1 MGAVASVVLALLFLQ
16 RYQSGGENETTSPKN
31 PVATARVSTRN
42 PNVISLAVLPLT
54 NLSGDPQQ
62 EYFADG
68 MTEALITDLA
78 QLQGLRVISRSS
90 SMQYKGGGKSIPQV
104 ASELDVDLIVE
115 GSVIKAADSVRVTA
129 QLIDAARDEHI
140 WAHSYDRKLNDVLA
154 LQSEVATTIAREVK
168 GALTPEQQ
176 SRLGQR
182 RATSPAVYDLYL
194 RGRHAWNLRT
204 AEGFRT
210 AISYF
215 SEAIKEDPAFAL
227 AYAGLADTY
236 SLIGGPAFGEV
247 QPAANAK
254 AMAQRAIEL
263 DDTLAE
269 AHASLAAVLHRN
281 EGAIAA
287 ADREF
292 KRAVELNPGYATGH
306 QWYAI
311 LLAEEGRDDEAT
323 RHAQQAVALDPLS
336 GPIHQTLG
344 LAHYYGRRFS
354 AAASAARRSLELTPH
369 LPLARV
375 ILARSLIAQGAFNE
389 AITVC
394 GQASSPP
401 TPEIAGTMALA
412 QFRAGDRARA
422 QASID
427 ALRAQKP
434 APVTALAR
442 WYALTGDADTALR
455 LLEEA
460 AGQGM
465 RLQSIK
471 NDPDFDRLRA
481 NARFTALLQRF

>member
-1 MGAVASVVLALLFLQ
+1 MIDETPGGKDSATPAPATADADKLKKKKDKARTVWISFFGRIVAQIVGAVASVALALLFLQ
-16 RYQSGGENETTSPKN
+16 RYQSGGENETASPKT
-31 PVATARVSTRN
+31 PVAAARVSTRN

-90 SMQYKGGGKSIPQV
+90 SMRYKGGGKSIPQV
-104 ASELDVDLIVE
+104 AAELDVDLIVE
-115 GSVIKAADSVRVTA
+115 GSVIETADSVRVT
-129 QLIDAARDEHI
+129 
-140 WAHSYDRKLNDVLA
+140 
-154 LQSEVATTIAREVK
+154 
-168 GALTPEQQ
+168 
-176 SRLGQR
+176 
-182 RATSPAVYDLYL
+182 
-194 RGRHAWNLRT
+194 
-204 AEGFRT
+204 
-210 AISYF
+210 
-215 SEAIKEDPAFAL
+215 
-227 AYAGLADTY
+227 
-236 SLIGGPAFGEV
+236 
-247 QPAANAK
+247 
-254 AMAQRAIEL
+254 
-263 DDTLAE
+263 
-269 AHASLAAVLHRN
+269 
-281 EGAIAA
+281 
-287 ADREF
+287 
-292 KRAVELNPGYATGH
+292 
-306 QWYAI
+306 
-311 LLAEEGRDDEAT
+311 
-323 RHAQQAVALDPLS
+323 LDPLS

-354 AAASAARRSLELTPH
+354 AAAAAARRSLELTPH

-375 ILARSLIAQGAFNE
+375 ILARSLIAQGAFTE

-427 ALRAQKP
+427 FLRAQKP